1 MSLRS
6 FQVHRAGPL
15 AGVLRVPG
23 DKSISHRA
31 AILGGLAAG
40 TTEVSG
46 FLPSDDCLCTLAAM
60 RAMGA
65 TVGIPEGEDPVRP
78 TRLRVTGAGLKLAAP
93 AGPVDCGNSGTAM
106 RLLGGVL
113 AAQGFAS
120 TLVGD
125 ASLSGRPMGR
135 IIKPLG
141 LMGAIIEGQGE
152 KQTAPLWISGGKLH
166 PICYEMPVASAQVK
180 SAILLAGL
188 FCDGTTTVIQPAT
201 TRDHTERLFAHF
213 GLAVAVAGDR
223 VSVAGPQAPVA
234 RDLRVPGD
242 ISSAAFWCVA
252 AAAAP
257 GSDLVVEGVGLNP
270 TRTGVLDVLRR
281 MGAAI
286 DTEVQGGVSG
296 EPWGSVRIR
305 GARLRGTVIGGR
317 EIPNVIDEIPVLAVA
332 AALADGETVIRDA
345 GELRVKESDRI
356 REVVVRLQAMG
367 AEVEERGDGM
377 VVRGGRPL
385 HGTAIDSHGDHRIA
399 MAFAIAGLFADG
411 VTEIRDTACIDT
423 SYPGFEQAI
432 ASLPSLSPHARP

>member
-6 FQVHRAGPL
+6 FQVHRAGPF

-135 IIKPLG
+135 IIRPLG

-234 RDLRVPGD
+234 RDLRVPGAVEEHVLHLAELTRQAGLD
-242 ISSAAFWCVA
+242 GIVCSAADLRAIRQKLPPEFLYVTPGIQGPTTA
-252 AAAAP
+252 AGSDQKRVYTPQAAIRDGASLLVVGRAITAAP
-257 GSDLVVEGVGLNP
+257 DRL
-270 TRTGVLDVLRR
+270 
-281 MGAAI
+281 AA
-286 DTEVQGGVSG
+286 
-296 EPWGSVRIR
+296 
-305 GARLRGTVIGGR
+305 GR
-317 EIPNVIDEIPVLAVA
+317 AILEDAL
-332 AALADGETVIRDA
+332 AAL
-345 GELRVKESDRI
+345 
-356 REVVVRLQAMG
+356 
-367 AEVEERGDGM
+367 
-377 VVRGGRPL
+377 
-385 HGTAIDSHGDHRIA
+385 
-399 MAFAIAGLFADG
+399 
-411 VTEIRDTACIDT
+411 
-423 SYPGFEQAI
+423 
-432 ASLPSLSPHARP
+432 